1 MAAHLASAGQ
11 IQIINTVPLTN
22 IDPDEIRAVLSE
34 YKMSSAS
41 VAIHQPD
48 ATLEDLIDVVE
59 GNRWASQSSSVVW
72 WSSADRLRERTI
84 QEIYPGAF
92 RFEQD

>member
-1 MAAHLASAGQ
+1 
-11 IQIINTVPLTN
+11 
-22 IDPDEIRAVLSE
+22 VLSE

-59 GNRWASQSSSVVW
+59 GNRWVFASS
-72 WSSADRLRERTI
+72 
-84 QEIYPGAF
+84 
-92 RFEQD
+92 EQASWVG

>member
-1 MAAHLASAGQ
+1 MGAGLVRSEANRMGTTQ
-11 IQIINTVPLTN
+11 IAITNTVPLTN
-22 IDPDEIRAVLSE
+22 IDPEEIRAVLSE

-59 GNRWASQSSSVVW
+59 GNRFVQIETGLS
-72 WSSADRLRERTI
+72 
-84 QEIYPGAF
+84 
-92 RFEQD
+92 

>member
-1 MAAHLASAGQ
+1 MVINHGHFVKTGQ
-11 IQIINTVPLTN
+11 IAITNTVPLTN

-34 YKMSSAS
+34 YKMTSAS

-59 GNRWASQSSSVVW
+59 GNRYVW
-72 WSSADRLRERTI
+72 LNIHGRGSDVENVS
-84 QEIYPGAF
+84 
-92 RFEQD
+92 